1 MEEFEFETAEEMKE
15 RIDERNQKMIA
26 DRQQG
31 QLSMFAVFSQEDN
44 IHGN

>member
-1 MEEFEFETAEEMKE
+1 MNEFENETAEEMKE

-26 DRQQG
+26 GRQQG

-44 IHGN
+44 YV